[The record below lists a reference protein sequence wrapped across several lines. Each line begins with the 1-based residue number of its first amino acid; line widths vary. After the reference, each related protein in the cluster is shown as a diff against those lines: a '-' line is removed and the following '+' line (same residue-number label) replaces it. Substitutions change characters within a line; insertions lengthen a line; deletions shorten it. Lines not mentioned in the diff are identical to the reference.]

1 MPRLDP
7 PSQSRGLLETCPTHP
22 FNPQESWLAMTM
34 DTRRLVRALA
44 LTALL
49 WLATTSL
56 VVGVAAADEGEEGLV
71 VPDPRPGD
79 RATYRVSQVILDE
92 DTAMGDLRALNE
104 AAFEWLPETLVTD
117 ADFGTRGAHI
127 LRSAYFL
134 GDEVYPHETA
144 YDGATGQPL
153 YGTQSSSYTVDGT
166 NYGMVLEDL
175 IGSEGYTTTWRAEW
189 YTGAMGPC
197 GVRPAFLASPQ
208 PGDIVPIAGNCDWPG
223 GSELSLYRADGWRD
237 EPHGYSF
244 RFSSLQDDAL
254 HLWYDGQSPFP
265 VRVESPL
272 QDTVYRDYTYGRMF
286 VLERIA
292 FERGA
297 EPYPA
302 PTVQAGPGPAAIA
315 PRPAWGIADEGVEH
329 PFRLSE
335 AYAAAVAEE
344 DLPNS
349 SAAGT
354 DQTVPAF
361 LADHPGAY
369 LGYASYTD
377 LVDSQGEHHHTWWMI
392 FTDGQDRLGKRV
404 ELGPV
409 GFSSV
414 FLPAETAGDEVYVY
428 DWTPSPDYAPADVRG
443 LFPTPDF
450 LPDQMPDAAS
460 LMQRYEAASGRAA
473 NSYGFQLRCAT
484 DACGAARA
492 EGVAGYSTGDLYGAF
507 NVFGDVVVEHNG
519 VWDSIWVDG
528 QGRLQRTYTA
538 VTSSD
543 TPVPIVQSNTG
554 DQPAAAPAGTTGWV
568 PTQWDAGTQAAAAG
582 LGAFAVLVGV
592 LYYLWPAAKGAL
604 GLGLFSRIEDDQVLD
619 HPTRRRIHDA
629 IQAEPGIHFQAL
641 SRKAGVGRGALD
653 HHLRKLVAAD
663 VVTVRKAP
671 GYTCYF
677 PKGRLDR
684 RFLDAAPAVRS
695 EGSKAVLQ
703 AVATRPGTS
712 SRDLAL
718 GLGMAP
724 STVSYHIKRLQAA
737 GLVSPGDVGVHLTPL
752 GAQAQAAAA

>member
-1 MPRLDP
+1 MAVV
-7 PSQSRGLLETCPTHP
+7 RGVLETCHTHP
-22 FNPQESWLAMTM
+22 FNLPASSLAMTM

-56 VVGVAAADEGEEGLV
+56 VVGAAAADEGNGGLV

-92 DTAMGDLRALNE
+92 DTALGDLRAMTQ
-104 AAFEWLPETLVTD
+104 ASFEWLPEAIVTD
-117 ADFGTRGAHI
+117 GDFGSRSAHI
-127 LRSAYFL
+127 LRSAYLF
-134 GDEVYPHETA
+134 GREVYPHETA
-144 YDGATGQPL
+144 YDGTTGQPI
-153 YGTQSSSYTVDGT
+153 YGTQSSSTTTDGT
-166 NYGMVLEDL
+166 HYGVVLEDL
-175 IGSEGYTTTWRAEW
+175 IGSDGFTTDWRAQW
-189 YTGAMGPC
+189 FTGPLGPC
-197 GVRPAFLASPQ
+197 GVRPAFVASPQ
-208 PGDIVPIAGNCDWPG
+208 PGDIVPIAGSCTWPG
-223 GSELSLYRADGWRD
+223 GSEVARYRADGWRD
-237 EPHGYSF
+237 EPHGLSF
-244 RFSSLQDDAL
+244 RFSSLENESL
-254 HLWYDGQSPFP
+254 HLWYDGASSFP
-265 VRVESPL
+265 LRIESPL
-272 QDTVYRDYTYGRMF
+272 HDTVYRDYTYGRMF

-297 EPYPA
+297 EPYPV
-302 PTVQAGPGPAAIA
+302 PTSNPGPGPAPVAS
-315 PRPAWGIADEGVEH
+315 RPQWGVSDDGVEH

-344 DLPNS
+344 DVPG
-349 SAAGT
+349 SASAGA
-354 DQTVPAF
+354 DPTVPAF
-361 LADHPGAY
+361 LAERPGAY

-392 FTDGQDRLGKRV
+392 FTDGRDRLGKRV
-404 ELGPV
+404 ELGPI

-414 FLPAETAGDEVYVY
+414 FLPAAAAGDEVYVY

-450 LPDQMPDAAS
+450 LPDEMPAAAS

-484 DACGAARA
+484 EACGATRA

-507 NVFGDVVVEHNG
+507 NVFGDVVVEHSG

-554 DQPAAAPAGTTGWV
+554 DQPAVAPARAGGWA
-568 PTQWDAGTQAAAAG
+568 PTQWDVGTQAAAAG
-582 LGAFAVLVGV
+582 LGVFALLAGI

-604 GLGLFSRIEDDQVLD
+604 GLGLFSRIEDDKVLD

-641 SRKAGVGRGALD
+641 SRKADVGRGALD
-653 HHLRKLVAAD
+653 HHLRKLVASD
-663 VVTVRKAP
+663 IVTVRKAP

-677 PKGRLDR
+677 PKGQLDR
-684 RFLDAAPAVRS
+684 RLLDAAPAVRS
-695 EGSKAVLQ
+695 DGSKAVLQ
-703 AVATRPGTS
+703 AVAARPGAS
-712 SRDLAL
+712 SRDLAV

-724 STVSYHIKRLQAA
+724 STVSYHLKRLQAA
-737 GLVSPGDVGVHLTPL
+737 GLVLPGDVGVHLTPL